1 LQVDQSVSL
10 SMLEAPMGIFMRF
23 AFHFLAVVLLAW
35 HGGPS
40 LGAQQS
46 GAPTKITHVDPVY
59 PEQARQARVQGIVM
73 VQITIGTDGRVSS
86 ARVIRSIPLLDQA
99 ALDAVRQWV
108 YDAATIKAPVILT
121 VTVPF
126 GIAAPS
132 TTIAPRPT
140 QPAAS
145 PPTLSSVNGTTAS
158 VVPCESKTATPGE
171 ILSSGLA
178 YFRKNDT
185 GSALACYREA
195 AERGNASAMCDIA
208 NMYSSGQG
216 VEKNDSLAFEW
227 SLKCAE
233 AGSAHGM
240 YRVSIAY
247 DTELNLYPA
256 LPKDARLAFSWALKA
271 ANLGHVVAMRNLA
284 RMYGTG
290 QGTKQDDAEAN
301 RWMQMSYKETKD
313 PLGAPGNQGT

>member
-1 LQVDQSVSL
+1 MAL
-10 SMLEAPMGIFMRF
+10 SMRYLIPL
-23 AFHFLAVVLLAW
+23 LAVF
-35 HGGPS
+35 S
-40 LGAQQS
+40 LGWHAASGLPAQQS
-46 GAPTKITHVDPVY
+46 QTPKKITHVDPVY
-59 PEQARQARVQGIVM
+59 PEQARLARIQGSVI
-73 VQITIGTDGRVSS
+73 VQITVGADGRVSN

-108 YDAATIKAPVILT
+108 YDAASIKAPVILS

-126 GIAAPS
+126 GINAPS
-132 TTIAPRPT
+132 ATIAPQPT
-140 QPAAS
+140 QPTAS
-145 PPTLSSVNGTTAS
+145 PPTVGSADGTTVS
-158 VVPCESKTATPGE
+158 IVQCESKTATASE

-185 GSALACYREA
+185 GLALACYRAA
-195 AERGNASAMCDIA
+195 AERGNASAMCNIA
-208 NMYSSGQG
+208 TMYGSGQG
-216 VEKNDSLAFEW
+216 VEKNDSLAFDW

-256 LPKDARLAFSWALKA
+256 LPKDAVLSFSWALKA
-271 ANLGHVVAMRNLA
+271 ANLGHVQAMRNLA

-290 QGTKQDDAEAN
+290 RGAKQDRAEAN
-301 RWMQMSYKETKD
+301 RWRQMSDKETKD
-313 PLGAPGNQGT
+313 PLGASGNQGK